1 MDLKTLPYSLEVE
14 EAVISTLLN
23 NSDASIEVM
32 PILRDSDIFYNL
44 KLKNIFKAIQ
54 DLYLNNQK
62 IDLITVVEKLKA
74 LKLDVPT
81 HEIVL
86 VTNKVVSSSHIEYH
100 CRLLLQFFI
109 KRSIIK
115 KSQENISLAMDDA
128 CDSLDLLNAD
138 AKSNDDINEAV
149 FSGRKSKSYAESLM
163 DNLKRVELLSND
175 DSNHFTGVPTGFKV
189 VDDFTGGWQPSDLII
204 IAARP
209 GMGKTA
215 LVLKTAVECGKRNIP
230 CAFFSL
236 EMSSNQLSARTI
248 AINSNYH
255 LSQLIR
261 KGFEKP
267 EYFDRLISKI
277 DKMKDFP
284 LYIEDTPSMDIRDI
298 VSRARLLKRKHD
310 IKILIVDYIQLI
322 VDKTKANNRE
332 QEIASIT
339 RNLKLIAKELN
350 IPVIALSQLNRS
362 VETRTDKRPK
372 LSDLRESGAIE
383 QDADIVTFLYR
394 DHYYY
399 PDKELDDWLLI
410 KGANAEFSFAKYR
423 EGSLETIGL
432 HFDGNKVKYSD
443 PEDPDKYDLKTNNSI
458 NNLDPLKNEPF

>member
-1 MDLKTLPYSLEVE
+1 MEKMKMPYSKELEE
-14 EAVISTLLN
+14 TVIGALLI
-23 NSDASIEVM
+23 NSDAAIEVM
-32 PILRDSDIFYNL
+32 PILKDSKIFFDP
-44 KLKNIFKAIQ
+44 KMQKIFKAIVAIYNAN
-54 DLYLNNQK
+54 DK
-62 IDLITVVEKLKA
+62 IDMLTVDDKLKS

-81 HEIVL
+81 YDLVL
-86 VTNKVVSSSHIEYH
+86 ICNKTGSSAHLEYH
-100 CRLLLQFFI
+100 CRLLLQYYI

-115 KSQENISLAMDDA
+115 KSQRNIQLAMDEST
-128 CDSLDLLNAD
+128 DSLELLNTD
-138 AKSNDDINEAV
+138 AKGNDDINEIV
-149 FSGRKSKSYAESLM
+149 FSGRKTKSYAESLQ
-163 DNLKRVELLSND
+163 DNLQRVEMLSNSD
-175 DSNHFTGVPTGFKV
+175 QVNLTGVPTGFKI
-189 VDDFTGGWQPSDLII
+189 VDNFTGGWQPSDLII

-209 GMGKTA
+209 GMGKTSF
-215 LVLKTAVECGKRNIP
+215 VLKTTLECGLRNIP

-248 AINSNYH
+248 ANNSNFH

-267 EYFDRLISKI
+267 EYFNTLSSKI
-277 DKMKDFP
+277 DTMKHFP
-284 LYIEDTPSMDIRDI
+284 IYIEDTPSMDIRDI
-298 VSRARLLKRKHD
+298 VSKARIMKRKHD

-332 QEIASIT
+332 QEISSIT

-362 VETRTDKRPK
+362 VETRTDKHPK

-394 DHYYY
+394 HEYYY
-399 PDKELDDWLLI
+399 PDSPLDDWLVN

-423 EGSLETIGL
+423 EGSLKTIGL

-443 PEDPDKYDLKTNNSI
+443 PQEYDEYANDIPKMDPNDDN
-458 NNLDPLKNEPF
+458 PF

>member
-1 MDLKTLPYSLEVE
+1 MLSRADQV
-14 EAVISTLLN
+14 
-23 NSDASIEVM
+23 
-32 PILRDSDIFYNL
+32 NL
-44 KLKNIFKAIQ
+44 
-54 DLYLNNQK
+54 
-62 IDLITVVEKLKA
+62 
-74 LKLDVPT
+74 
-81 HEIVL
+81 
-86 VTNKVVSSSHIEYH
+86 
-100 CRLLLQFFI
+100 
-109 KRSIIK
+109 
-115 KSQENISLAMDDA
+115 
-128 CDSLDLLNAD
+128 
-138 AKSNDDINEAV
+138 
-149 FSGRKSKSYAESLM
+149 
-163 DNLKRVELLSND
+163 
-175 DSNHFTGVPTGFKV
+175 TGVATGFKV
-189 VDDFTGGWQPSDLII
+189 LDDFTGGWQPSDLII

-209 GMGKTA
+209 GMGKTSF
-215 LVLKTAVECGKRNIP
+215 VLKTTLECGIRNIP

-248 AINSNYH
+248 ANNSNFH

-267 EYFDRLISKI
+267 EYFNTLSSKI

-284 LYIEDTPSMDIRDI
+284 IYIEDTPSMDIRDI
-298 VSRARLLKRKHD
+298 VSKARIMKRKHD

-332 QEIASIT
+332 QEISSIT

-362 VETRTDKRPK
+362 VETRTDKHPK

-394 DHYYY
+394 HEYYY
-399 PDKELDDWLLI
+399 PDSPLDDWLVN

-432 HFDGNKVKYSD
+432 QFDGNKVKYSD
-443 PEDPDKYDLKTNNSI
+443 PQEHDEYANDIPKMDPNDDNPFYDA
-458 NNLDPLKNEPF
+458 

>member
-1 MDLKTLPYSLEVE
+1 MEKMKMPYNKELEE
-14 EAVISTLLN
+14 TVIGALLT
-23 NSDASIEVM
+23 NSDAAIEVM
-32 PILRDSDIFYNL
+32 PILKDAKIFFDP
-44 KLKNIFKAIQ
+44 KMQKIFKAIVAIYNAN
-54 DLYLNNQK
+54 DK
-62 IDLITVVEKLKA
+62 IDMLTVDDKLKS
-74 LKLDVPT
+74 LKLDVST
-81 HEIVL
+81 YDLVL
-86 VTNKVVSSSHIEYH
+86 ICNKTGSSAHLEYH
-100 CRLLLQFFI
+100 CRLLLQYYI

-115 KSQENISLAMDDA
+115 KSQRNIQLAMDEST
-128 CDSLDLLNAD
+128 DSLELLNTD
-138 AKSNDDINEAV
+138 AKGNDDINEIV
-149 FSGRKSKSYAESLM
+149 FSGRKTKSYAESLQ
-163 DNLKRVELLSND
+163 DNLRRVEMLSNAD
-175 DSNHFTGVPTGFKV
+175 EVNLTGVPTGFKIL
-189 VDDFTGGWQPSDLII
+189 DNFTGGWQPSDLII

-209 GMGKTA
+209 GMGKTSF
-215 LVLKTAVECGKRNIP
+215 VLKTTLECGIRNIP

-248 AINSNYH
+248 ANNSNFH

-267 EYFDRLISKI
+267 EYFNTLSSKI

-284 LYIEDTPSMDIRDI
+284 IYIEDTPSMDIRDI
-298 VSRARLLKRKHD
+298 VSKARIMKRKHD

-332 QEIASIT
+332 QEISSIT

-362 VETRTDKRPK
+362 VETRTDKHPK

-394 DHYYY
+394 HEYYY
-399 PDKELDDWLLI
+399 PDSPLDDWLVN

-423 EGSLETIGL
+423 EGSLKTIGL

-443 PEDPDKYDLKTNNSI
+443 PQEHDEYADDIPKMNPNDDNI
-458 NNLDPLKNEPF
+458 F

>member
-1 MDLKTLPYSLEVE
+1 MKETKLPYSYDIEQ
-14 EAVISTLLN
+14 AVIAAMMIDTDS
-23 NSDASIEVM
+23 SIEVM
-32 PILRDSDIFYNL
+32 PILKDEAIFYDEKHKSL
-44 KLKNIFKAIQ
+44 FKAIRS
-54 DLYLNNQK
+54 LYNENAK
-62 IDLITVVEKLKA
+62 IDLITVSEKIKVLKLK
-74 LKLDVPT
+74 VTP
-81 HEIVL
+81 HE
-86 VTNKVVSSSHIEYH
+86 VVEISQKIHGTAHLEYH
-100 CRLLLQFFI
+100 CRLLLQYYI
-109 KRSIIK
+109 KRSVIK
-115 KSQENISLAMDDA
+115 KSQDNIKLALEEST
-128 CDSLDLLNAD
+128 DSLDLLNVD
-138 AKSNDDINEAV
+138 AKTNDDINEIV
-149 FSGRKSKSYAESLM
+149 FSGRKTKSYAQSLQ
-163 DNLKRVELLSND
+163 DNLKRVELLSSNSK
-175 DSNHFTGVPTGFKV
+175 DSFTGIPTGFKV
-189 VDDFTGGWQPSDLII
+189 VDDFTGGWQNSDLII

-215 LVLKTAVECGKRNIP
+215 LVLKTAVSCGLNNIP

-248 AINSNYH
+248 AINSNFH

-261 KGFEKP
+261 KGFEKDK
-267 EYFDRLISKI
+267 YFNTLTSKI
-277 DKMKDFP
+277 DSMKNFP

-298 VSRARLLKRKHD
+298 VSKARIMKRKHD

-322 VDKTKANNRE
+322 VDKTKQNNRE
-332 QEIASIT
+332 QEISSIT

-394 DHYYY
+394 HHYYY
-399 PDKELDDWLLI
+399 PDSPLDDWLLN

-432 HFDGNKVKYSD
+432 HFDGSRVKYED
-443 PEDPDKYDLKTNNSI
+443 PEEMQANDGVMPNIDI
-458 NNLDPLKNEPF
+458 NNDDPF

>member
-1 MDLKTLPYSLEVE
+1 MPYNKELEE
-14 EAVISTLLN
+14 TVIGALLTN
-23 NSDASIEVM
+23 ADAAIEVM
-32 PILRDSDIFYNL
+32 PILKDSKIFFDP
-44 KLKNIFKAIQ
+44 KMQKIFKAIVAI
-54 DLYLNNQK
+54 YNANEK
-62 IDLITVVEKLKA
+62 IDMLTVDDKLKS

-81 HEIVL
+81 YDLVL
-86 VTNKVVSSSHIEYH
+86 ICNKTGSSAHLEYH
-100 CRLLLQFFI
+100 CRLLLQYYI

-115 KSQENISLAMDDA
+115 KSQHNIQLAMDEST
-128 CDSLDLLNAD
+128 DSLELLNTD
-138 AKSNDDINEAV
+138 AKGNDDINEIV
-149 FSGRKSKSYAESLM
+149 FSGRKTKSYAESLQ
-163 DNLKRVELLSND
+163 DNLERVEMLSNAD
-175 DSNHFTGVPTGFKV
+175 QVNLTGVPTGFKV
-189 VDDFTGGWQPSDLII
+189 LDDFTGGWQPSDLII

-209 GMGKTA
+209 GMGKTSF
-215 LVLKTAVECGKRNIP
+215 VLKTTLECGLRNIP

-248 AINSNYH
+248 ANNSNFH

-267 EYFDRLISKI
+267 EYFNTLSSKI
-277 DKMKDFP
+277 DTMKHFP
-284 LYIEDTPSMDIRDI
+284 IYIEDTPSMDIRDI
-298 VSRARLLKRKHD
+298 VSKARIMKRKHD

-332 QEIASIT
+332 QEISSIT

-362 VETRTDKRPK
+362 VETRTDKHPK

-394 DHYYY
+394 NEYYY
-399 PDKELDDWLLI
+399 PDAPLEDRLVE

-443 PEDPDKYDLKTNNSI
+443 PQEHDEYENDIPKMDPNDDN
-458 NNLDPLKNEPF
+458 PF